1 MYELRVPATS
11 ANLGPGYDT
20 IGLALN
26 LFNTFKISRRK
37 DDQIKINVIDEN
49 NGSREIDLAEDDN
62 LILKAYQLYF
72 DFIGK
77 KTVGAD
83 IKEIMETPLARGL
96 GSSASAIVGGL
107 AAAAHISGI
116 LISEQDFIRLAV
128 SLEKHPDNVVP
139 ALTGGLTINYNCN
152 DIYDY
157 YKIDVNQNINFI
169 LLVPDFELKTKKLR
183 EVLPDKLSYSD
194 TIFNLSRIS
203 LFTAAFINDEYQLLK
218 EAMEDRI
225 HQPFRKKL
233 IKEFDQ
239 VIENAIS
246 CGAYGA
252 ALSGAGP
259 TIIAV
264 ADKNEELIAEKM
276 AEPFRENNISCK
288 TYILKGCNY
297 NLYELLNEEAIVN
310 G

>member
-26 LFNTFKISRRK
+26 LFNTFKINRRE
-37 DDQIKINVIDEN
+37 DEQINISVIDKS
-49 NGSREIDLAEDDN
+49 NGSREIDIAEDDN

-72 DFIGK
+72 DFIEEK
-77 KTVGAD
+77 ILGAD

-107 AAAAHISGI
+107 AAAAYMSGK
-116 LISEQDFIRLAV
+116 LISEQDFINLAV

-169 LLVPDFELKTKKLR
+169 LIVPDFELKTKKLR
-183 EVLPDKLSYSD
+183 EVLPEKLSYSD
-194 TIFNLSRIS
+194 TIFNLSRVS
-203 LFTAAFINDEYQLLK
+203 LFTAAFINDEFQLLK

-225 HQPFRKKL
+225 HQPFRKRL

-239 VIENAIS
+239 VIDNAIS
-246 CGAYGA
+246 TGAYGA

-264 ADKNEELIAEKM
+264 AEKNEELIAEKM
-276 AEPFRENNISCK
+276 AAPFREHDISCR

-297 NLYELLNEEAIVN
+297 NLYELLKEEAIVN